1 MPTKRTAALLMIW
14 SAALSG
20 CALTGKVASQP
31 AICPDP
37 PKPPPEMMK
46 TPDFELRARLLLF
59 EQEPSATQGLGDGS
73 NTQDR

>member
-1 MPTKRTAALLMIW
+1 MRTKSTAAWLLIL
-14 SAALSG
+14 SLAISG
-20 CALTGKVASQP
+20 CAHTGKAVSPP

-37 PKPPPEMMK
+37 PRPPAELMK

-59 EQEPSATQGLGDGS
+59 EQVPSATQGSGDGS

>member
-1 MPTKRTAALLMIW
+1 MPTKRTAALLLIW

-20 CALTGKVASQP
+20 CALTGKAVSPP

-37 PKPPPEMMK
+37 PKPPPELMK

-59 EQEPSATQGLGDGS
+59 DQVPSATQGSGDGS